1 VTAPFDRSAL
11 ALNVGEATGA
21 YGQVLALMRK
31 IGAYTSAL
39 DSLNLDPV
47 AVHGGRLDAF
57 QNLPGLRQALLTARG
72 HTPPWVLI
80 SQQLFGQLLESGVYF
95 KPLLKAASAEIER
108 IVNTALEGGRAL
120 TKSEMT
126 SIITKVQGLETV
138 LQRHRDNIAM
148 LRTSTVDF
156 ARVVAGDY
164 AALSTGAQRIDE
176 AIPAIEK
183 ATMDAALKYLDPLS
197 QGIYKMVVEQGAKIR
212 AKLVETANGVHGL
225 VDANDASQRAL
236 QSVGTA
242 WATVDGKFK
251 SVITALSEGEQATD
265 AFVELPIALEVA
277 AASWEQLEKYLM
289 GQPSA
294 SFLGSPGT
302 SSVAESAVSGERST
316 ST

>member
-72 HTPPWVLI
+72 HTPPWALI

-138 LQRHRDNIAM
+138 LQRHRDNIAT

-289 GQPSA
+289 GQLSA

-302 SSVAESAVSGERST
+302 SSVAESAVPGERST